1 MNEASLSAFIEAQR
15 NAGTVE
21 SAGSFTLAIEKARDK
36 LASYTL
42 AKPEDYILKLVQCAV
57 LLGVDELFI
66 ELQRTAV
73 LYYFE
78 VPEDNHQLAIEKLT
92 ESLFSPL
99 EDSHRGRSH
108 LSLALCAIAAE
119 RPVEL
124 MWGEWGPE
132 SSQILSLGHGRSE
145 LFRNPPFPRTEPL
158 APDRRFHLLYF
169 KKPSSGVPLSLTSA
183 ESRVLRERCSFA
195 PIPISLDGKRLE
207 PCLPSTDIRI
217 DPVLQMTSLYLGAL
231 RLETEG
237 ACQLH
242 WPPSSGKATFLTPLP
257 DSLQALCPGL
267 PPALIVDLP
276 EGCPTLTKEFYFSC
290 LYGVS
295 CYLDGPSLLHYQ
307 KDGVLMEPVK
317 GHDAGAG
324 AFSILGGDHLKTDV
338 SGLRVVEDE
347 KVSKDLDAAV
357 FVWKELIDRFMSNDP
372 VIFQNNLVA
381 SGKNMVERIL
391 SQKYLQRT
399 VKPFYDYFAQT
410 EHQQAMDLKRFLR
423 QLKTRRVY
431 LAFFRD
437 PD

>member
-1 MNEASLSAFIEAQR
+1 M
-15 NAGTVE
+15 E

-42 AKPEDYILKLVQCAV
+42 ARPEDYILKLVQCAV

-66 ELQRTAV
+66 ELHRTAV

-78 VPEDNHQLAIEKLT
+78 VPASNHDLAIERLT
-92 ESLFSPL
+92 EALFSPL
-99 EDSHRGRSH
+99 EESHRGRSH

-119 RPVEL
+119 KPIEL

-158 APDRRFHLLYF
+158 AADRRFHLLYF
-169 KKPSSGVPLSLTSA
+169 KKPSSGVTLSLTSA
-183 ESRVLRERCSFA
+183 ESKVLRERCSYA

-207 PCLPSTDIRI
+207 PCLPSADIQI

-231 RLETEG
+231 RLETEPP
-237 ACQLH
+237 CRLH
-242 WPPSSGKATFLTPLP
+242 WPPSSGKPTFLTPLP
-257 DSLQALCPGL
+257 ESLQPLCPGL
-267 PPALIVDLP
+267 PPALIVELP
-276 EGCPTLTKEFYFSC
+276 KGCPPLTEELYFSH

-324 AFSILGGDHLKTDV
+324 AFCILDGHELKTDV

-347 KVSKDLDAAV
+347 RVSRDLESAV
-357 FVWKELIDRFMSNDP
+357 ETWKRLIDNFMSNEP
-372 VIFQNNLVA
+372 PIFLNNIVA
-381 SGKNMVERIL
+381 SGKNMIERFL
-391 SQKYLQRT
+391 SQKLLERT

-410 EHQQAMDLKRFLR
+410 EHQQAMDLKRFRR
-423 QLKTRRVY
+423 QLKTRRGY

-437 PD
+437 PDSSR

>member
-1 MNEASLSAFIEAQR
+1 M
-15 NAGTVE
+15 E

-42 AKPEDYILKLVQCAV
+42 ARPEDYILKLVQCAV

-66 ELQRTAV
+66 ELHRTAV

-78 VPEDNHQLAIEKLT
+78 VPASNHDLAIERLT
-92 ESLFSPL
+92 EALFSPL
-99 EDSHRGRSH
+99 EESHRGRSH

-119 RPVEL
+119 KP
-124 MWGEWGPE
+124 
-132 SSQILSLGHGRSE
+132 I
-145 LFRNPPFPRTEPL
+145 EPL
-158 APDRRFHLLYF
+158 AADRRFHLLYF
-169 KKPSSGVPLSLTSA
+169 KKPSSGVTLSLTSA
-183 ESRVLRERCSFA
+183 ESKVLRERCSYA

-207 PCLPSTDIRI
+207 PCLPSADIQI

-231 RLETEG
+231 RLETEPP
-237 ACQLH
+237 CRLH
-242 WPPSSGKATFLTPLP
+242 WPPSSGKPTFLTPLP
-257 DSLQALCPGL
+257 ESLQPLCPGL
-267 PPALIVDLP
+267 PPALIVELP
-276 EGCPTLTKEFYFSC
+276 KGCPPLTEELYFSH

-324 AFSILGGDHLKTDV
+324 AFCILDGHELKTDV

-347 KVSKDLDAAV
+347 RVSRDLESAV
-357 FVWKELIDRFMSNDP
+357 ETWKRLIDNFMSNEP
-372 VIFQNNLVA
+372 PIFLNNIVA
-381 SGKNMVERIL
+381 SGKNMIERFL
-391 SQKYLQRT
+391 SQKLLERT

-410 EHQQAMDLKRFLR
+410 EHQQAMDLKRFRR
-423 QLKTRRVY
+423 QLKTRRGY

-437 PD
+437 PDSSR